1 MHFDLI
7 DLRLYLHILDAGNI
21 TAGASRSHLSLA
33 AASARIRAMEAAL
46 GVE

>member
-21 TAGASRSHLSLA
+21 TAGASRSHLVPGRRQRAHPRDGSLA
-33 AASARIRAMEAAL
+33 
-46 GVE
+46 GH